1 VDVVWICRTG
11 PNEEL
16 RYSIRSVAANMPHE
30 NIVVVGGKPDWYTG
44 RFIEVVTRRSDGELS
59 NNKYENAKNNIR
71 QIVESPDISDDF
83 ILMNDDFYVLKPID
97 QLQYYHGGLLSDK
110 IASYRRFV
118 AWSEYTDVLA
128 RTASILEASNIND
141 PLDYTLHV
149 PMMFN
154 KKKLAKI
161 LDQPIASIR
170 TLYGNLYRVG
180 GRKMSD
186 VKVHPART
194 QYAPESFDYMNKDSV
209 FLSTADTTFSVVKKN
224 LLGPMFPEPSK
235 YEKSGH

>member
-1 VDVVWICRTG
+1 
-11 PNEEL
+11 
-16 RYSIRSVAANMPHE
+16 
-30 NIVVVGGKPDWYTG
+30 
-44 RFIEVVTRRSDGELS
+44 
-59 NNKYENAKNNIR
+59 
-71 QIVESPDISDDF
+71 
-83 ILMNDDFYVLKPID
+83 VLKPID

-128 RTASILEASNIND
+128 RTASILEAAKIKD

-194 QYAPESFDYMNKDSV
+194 QYAPESFDYMSTDSV
-209 FLSTADTTFSVVKKN
+209 FLSTADQTFSEVKKN
-224 LLGPMFPEPSK
+224 LLGPMFLEPSK
-235 YEKSGH
+235 YEG